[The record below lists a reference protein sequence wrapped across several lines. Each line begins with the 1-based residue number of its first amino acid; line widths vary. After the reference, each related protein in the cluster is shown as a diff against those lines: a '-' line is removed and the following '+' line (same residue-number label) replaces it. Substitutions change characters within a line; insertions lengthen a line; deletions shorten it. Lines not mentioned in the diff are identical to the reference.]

1 MRFKSARAGG
11 SPLFLRTSKPNG
23 ARCTSAPRLAA
34 FWHNMDFACTD
45 QLHLALARP
54 YRNLTNSATI
64 PHEAQNSECSKA
76 DFEKEVVPSISSQI
90 QLVCTMANEA
100 QLSQS
105 RTWTSPEFQIVKD
118 FNRMRDKMRHLGFEN
133 SPFLPTTPGELV
145 GLRAE
150 ILKHKARR
158 ITSGLREK
166 ERIAE
171 LRKNGYL
178 PEEEPRLFGGKRMT
192 DGLSMILSLNLIW
205 NELEFAERTT
215 KGDNPRDL
223 KDSSWPTLAEY
234 KE

>member
-1 MRFKSARAGG
+1 MD
-11 SPLFLRTSKPNG
+11 
-23 ARCTSAPRLAA
+23 LAS
-34 FWHNMDFACTD
+34 TD
-45 QLHLALARP
+45 QLHLAFARP
-54 YRNLTNSATI
+54 YQSPPNGATI
-64 PHEAQNSECSKA
+64 PHEAQNSKCSRA
-76 DFEKEVVPSISSQI
+76 GFENQVVPSISSQI
-90 QLVCTMANEA
+90 QLVCTMAYEA

-158 ITSGLREK
+158 IASGLREK

-178 PEEEPRLFGGKRMT
+178 PEEEPRLFGGKKMT
-192 DGLSMILSLNLIW
+192 DGLSMVFSLNIIW
-205 NELEFAERTT
+205 NEPELAQTTT
-215 KGDNPRDL
+215 KGDSSRDL

>member
-1 MRFKSARAGG
+1 MDLSSA
-11 SPLFLRTSKPNG
+11 
-23 ARCTSAPRLAA
+23 
-34 FWHNMDFACTD
+34 D
-45 QLHLALARP
+45 QPHLALARS
-54 YRNLTNSATI
+54 YQSFHNSATI
-64 PHEAQNSECSKA
+64 PYAEAHPECSNA
-76 DFEKEVVPSISSQI
+76 GYEKEVVPSISSQI
-90 QLVCTMANEA
+90 QLVCSMANEA

-118 FNRMRDKMRHLGFEN
+118 FNRMRDKMRHLGFDN

-158 ITSGLREK
+158 IASVLRDK

-171 LRKNGYL
+171 LRKSGYL
-178 PEEEPRLFGGKRMT
+178 PEEGPRLFGGKKMK
-192 DGLSMILSLNLIW
+192 DGLSMVFSLNIIW
-205 NELEFAERTT
+205 NELEFAETTT
-215 KGDNPRDL
+215 KSDNSRNL